1 MNKSRITYLDYAK
14 GIGILFVVYG
24 HIEYVTEGVR
34 GFISSFHMP
43 LFFIISGMLIAL
55 KNEDTKNFNDSV
67 LKKAKGILIPYV
79 SFSIIY
85 FFIDIMNLYL
95 HKIDMNTFIENAI
108 SSATFYGVSV
118 LWFLPA
124 LFIGETV
131 SLFILVKMHELF
143 LYINEKIDNN
153 HPIISSIISYWKANN
168 TSTANKNMKSNSAAK
183 KITVADYI
191 LYALCFIIGLNISRF
206 CYYLQLLISPL
217 YENANGN
224 LIIRSIVNFIRVFLR
239 GGIASFFVTIGF
251 ILFNL
256 METVKL
262 FKSNKENDYAIFTE
276 ITSDKP
282 VFIQKLESKL
292 NHLKEQMNIP
302 AIIAG
307 VFLLINTIAMSKIN
321 GCVDFHYI
329 ILKDT
334 AVFYTCAII
343 GSLSIILISKGLP
356 RFKLVEYFGRNS
368 LIIMSTHVHCYI
380 LYIAILLSWQVDAFI
395 THAKGYI
402 FMFNIMLFTMLIE
415 IAVVEIINRFFPF
428 ILGKRK

>member
-55 KNEDTKNFNDSV
+55 KNEDTKNLKDSIS
-67 LKKAKGILIPYV
+67 KKARGILIPYI

-95 HKIDMNTFIENAI
+95 HKIDINTFIENAI
-108 SSATFYGVSV
+108 SSVTFYGVSV

-124 LFIGETV
+124 LFIGESV
-131 SLFILVKMHELF
+131 ALFIMVKIHEIFLF
-143 LYINEKIDNN
+143 IDEKIDNN
-153 HPIISSIISYWKANN
+153 HPVISSIISYWKAHN
-168 TSTANKNMKSNSAAK
+168 TNVANQNKKSDSTAK
-183 KITVADYI
+183 KITLSDYI
-191 LYALCFIIGLNISRF
+191 FYVLCFIIGLNISKF
-206 CYYLQLLISPL
+206 CYFLQLSISPF
-217 YENANGN
+217 YENADGN
-224 LIIRSIVNFIRVFLR
+224 LIIKSFVNFIRVFLR

-256 METVKL
+256 LEEVKL
-262 FKSNKENDYAIFTE
+262 FKSNKENDYAVFTE

-282 VFIQKLESKL
+282 IFIQKLESKL

-334 AVFYTCAII
+334 TVFYTCAVI

-356 RFKLVEYFGRNS
+356 RFKLIEYFGKNS

-380 LYIAILLSWQVDAFI
+380 LYIAILLSWQVDTFV

-415 IAVVEIINRFFPF
+415 IAVIEIINRFFPF